1 MVQKDLINEDIELN
15 PYLEINISFET
26 YFDQYVAIYETKKG
40 KKIFLEEKYETT
52 TGYELANYNLKE
64 KVSDTEPTAAFKCGN
79 NSNCS
84 NFYYFIDSF
93 ANMSF
98 GYFYYYNPGR
108 INHEE
113 DPIIIKTKDVST
125 YFFMI
130 CIFLIQ
136 SEKESGTSIWKL
148 SNKKTKDL
156 YLIP

>member
-1 MVQKDLINEDIELN
+1 
-15 PYLEINISFET
+15 
-26 YFDQYVAIYETKKG
+26 
-40 KKIFLEEKYETT
+40 
-52 TGYELANYNLKE
+52 
-64 KVSDTEPTAAFKCGN
+64 
-79 NSNCS
+79 
-84 NFYYFIDSF
+84 
-93 ANMSF
+93 MSF

-108 INHEE
+108 IDYEE